1 MRKQKKKNIS
11 LGAWSSKIV
20 VIVLAVISFFSP
32 ANNITFKEVKV
43 SLNIAIS
50 GSINTPSSSH

>member
-11 LGAWSSKIV
+11 SDAWSSKIV
-20 VIVLAVISFFSP
+20 VIVLAVIGFSSL
-32 ANNITFKEVKV
+32 ANNITFEEVKV